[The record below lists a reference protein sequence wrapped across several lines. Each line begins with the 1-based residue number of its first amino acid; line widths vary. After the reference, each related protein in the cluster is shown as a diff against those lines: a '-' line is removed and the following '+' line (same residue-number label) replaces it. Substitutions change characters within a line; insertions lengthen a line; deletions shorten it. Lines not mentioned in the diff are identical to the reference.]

1 MKLKKSLVVLAVLG
15 VMAAAGFRIYA
26 HCEIPCGI
34 YDDPMRMKMIHEHIR
49 TIGKSIHEIGHLEAA
64 EKPDA
69 NQLTRWIINKD
80 DHADQLR
87 DIVTQYFMTQR
98 LKPLAPGDP
107 GYEKY
112 IRELTLLHALLVEAM
127 KSKQVWTPRRRRR
140 CRCWRR
146 SSKRATSVKAAG
158 RRQPS
163 GGVSVNC
170 GVHFAEIFFI
180 PGWNLPNPG
189 LYFLKPRRKS

>member
-127 KSKQVWTPRRRRR
+127 KSKQGVDP
-140 CRCWRR
+140 
-146 SSKRATSVKAAG
+146 ATAEKMSVLAAEFEKSYFGKGG
-158 RRQPS
+158 R
-163 GGVSVNC
+163 
-170 GVHFAEIFFI
+170 
-180 PGWNLPNPG
+180 
-189 LYFLKPRRKS
+189 

>member
-127 KSKQVWTPRRRRR
+127 KSKQGVDP
-140 CRCWRR
+140 
-146 SSKRATSVKAAG
+146 ATAEKM
-158 RRQPS
+158 
-163 GGVSVNC
+163 SVNC